1 MNTLTP
7 TPLNGAT
14 ALPHLGFIRAQGPDA
29 ALFLHGQLT
38 NDFSVLDVHH
48 ARLAGYCSPKGRL
61 LASFVGW
68 KRTALGDD
76 ILLQCHANLLTTTHK
91 RLSMFVMRAQ
101 CKLTDASAEFQQF
114 GLAGPSAEQW
124 LGTQMPARIW
134 DKTDID
140 QATVVRLPNAGASA
154 RFLWVAPVKTPA
166 PELSRME
173 VNTWHW
179 GDVQSAVAHIEAA
192 TADQFVPQM
201 LNYELVQAVD
211 FKKGCYPG
219 QEVVARSQY
228 RGTTKRRS
236 LLFACDAQAS
246 IGQEIFHSEDPG
258 QPAGMVL
265 NAAQVTG
272 QPMSLLAE
280 IKLAALNSGSLHLG
294 SATGPVIQTS
304 PMPYDISQS
313 ATD

>member
-1 MNTLTP
+1 MTTITP
-7 TPLNGAT
+7 TLNGAT
-14 ALPHLGFIRAQGPDA
+14 ALPHLGFIRAQGHDA
-29 ALFLHGQLT
+29 AAFLHGQLT

-68 KRTALGDD
+68 KRSASGDD
-76 ILLQCHANLLTTTHK
+76 ILLACHANLLTTTLK

-101 CKLTDASAEFQQF
+101 CKLTDASAEFQRV
-114 GLAGPSAEQW
+114 GLVGTSAEQW
-124 LGTQMPARIW
+124 LGTQMPAQVW
-134 DKTDID
+134 GKTDID

-154 RFLWVAPVKTPA
+154 RFLWTAPLNNPL
-166 PELSRME
+166 PELPHLDI
-173 VNTWHW
+173 NTWHW
-179 GDVQSAVAHIEAA
+179 GDVQSAIAHIETA
-192 TADQFVPQM
+192 TTDQFVPQM
-201 LNYELVQAVD
+201 LNYELVQGVD

-236 LLFACDAQAS
+236 LLFTCDAPVAV
-246 IGQEIFHSEDPG
+246 GQEIFHSEDAG

-272 QPMSLLAE
+272 QPMSLLATV
-280 IKLAALNSGSLHLG
+280 KLAALNSGSLHLG
-294 SATGPVIQTS
+294 SATGAVIQAS

-313 ATD
+313 TTD